1 MSKPTVQQLD
11 QNLKGLIEWERFA
24 LYLPGMTEVNT
35 AVIKRNKKDDVISQK
50 LSLYK
55 IWLKV
60 YPNAS
65 WQDVVQALKKA
76 EENTL
81 ANAIESKFL
90 GLQAVQSPEQ
100 PQSEEK
106 QVTGEIEVSES
117 VVNKL
122 DNLHTSFLE
131 LTSDIKSETENAV
144 ENGTITIKT
153 LIQHT
158 QEQRAYKIEQLEK
171 VQTTDDFFK
180 AIFDHY
186 SFLNYSLMTGL
197 PSLTSESVVLKAKAY
212 DSDIEVL
219 KKEAKVRDLRRAL
232 RPYFQYKNPPKDTQ
246 VTIALENTWDSQKM
260 WMVEQLIKTI
270 FGLKYPD
277 ECQWFR
283 VIPGSV
289 IVTFL
294 IDKHVTKLFSTKI
307 QKHITFMRLLG
318 VISLE
323 IGGVFVLISDRKGC
337 FSFNDSLIQATQL
350 GNREAVSFLIEHL
363 KVNVN
368 VQTQQPFVP
377 LEEDEHRIKTY
388 HTMQKLKK
396 LKAKFALLLSYL
408 KHMLSIAEENGNLTV
423 QELVKPSVYLLKH
436 EPIFAVEGLKSA
448 TTTDEI
454 FRVVDPYYNFLNYRI
469 IRNLGNRLLETA
481 RVFNDYQKKLSDLKR
496 SNQFQSLQGALEQ
509 HFPTFNSVTNINI
522 KIGLGKMWQKSTIE
536 HIEKLLEFIFPL
548 CCCDEF
554 LWFRVFPEPLTAVF
568 LAPKHRLPLLM
579 KSANETRHLR
589 LRGVILLVIGEVSVF
604 EEKDDALTFTK
615 AIDQAEGIRSK
626 MNRDDPSESDTGLK
640 LLFLSFFLR
649 DMKLYKPKRK
659 DIEIDNN
666 NNYVLNYDSGSTPL
680 IIACCKDQSSLVEF
694 LLNNGANPNVKTEEK
709 WTALMYASVLGNINI
724 VYKLLQHKAAV
735 DVANSNSET
744 PLMLAC
750 STGNT
755 EVVKILLLKTTV
767 LTEKGSD
774 GSQLLHIATKQN
786 NLQLV
791 EVLLHS
797 VSEEAVNIT
806 SLRRIPR
813 DLYRK
818 PCYYH
823 VSIDQWGLNS
833 LNSLGRSPLH
843 IASKKGNIKI
853 VEKLLEAKADTK
865 PLDPYEKIIPSPLH
879 VASEKGHF
887 QIAQKLLDAQAK
899 VDVLD
904 HNNHTPLQV
913 ATYYNQ
919 STVVNVLLEAN
930 ANPNTK
936 EPDSEKMEIPF
947 HYYEGWGII
956 HRLSN
961 NARMWGPLSLLHF
974 ACCKGYLEIVD
985 ALIKAQVDPNIQQC
999 GSGITPLHVVCGHN
1013 LGTAVGLLKRTPLKI
1028 ASYSE
1033 HTCLKVVDKL
1043 LEANADPNV
1052 QTSSEKNTPLQMAC
1066 SGKLLKIAERLIKG
1080 KADPNIANAS
1090 KETPLM
1096 IASQKD
1102 CSEIAKLL
1110 LDAKAEINVQ
1120 CYNGL
1125 TALHKASIS
1134 GSYETLQLLLQYKAD
1149 PNIRAD
1155 DGSTPLYIATL
1166 KNFIGMVKVLLE
1178 AKANPNFTRVEKYD
1192 QAVPKFMLQYCN
1204 EDKNILH
1211 LYNTEQLLKT
1221 NYPTFHA
1228 DSAGYTPLHVACMH
1242 GDPELVQLLLSYQA
1256 DTTVKSPLGHT
1267 ALVIAELLG
1276 HREVVDLMNQ
1286 TLTLQQ

>member
-11 QNLKGLIEWERFA
+11 QSLEGLIEWERFA
-24 LYLPGMTEVNT
+24 LYLPGIKEVNT
-35 AVIKRNKKDDVISQK
+35 AVIKKDKKDDVISQK
-50 LSLYK
+50 LFLYEK
-55 IWLKV
+55 WLKV
-60 YPNAS
+60 YPSAS
-65 WQDVVQALKKA
+65 WQDVVQALEKA
-76 EENTL
+76 KENAL
-81 ANAIESKFL
+81 ANTIESKFL
-90 GLQAVQSPEQ
+90 RLQAVQSPEQ

-106 QVTGEIEVSES
+106 QETGELEVSEY
-117 VVNKL
+117 VVSKL

-131 LTSDIKSETENAV
+131 LTSDIKSETESAV
-144 ENGTITIKT
+144 ENGTITMKK

-158 QEQRAYKIEQLEK
+158 QEQRAYKIEQLQK
-171 VQTTDDFFK
+171 VRTTDDFFE

-186 SFLNYSLMTGL
+186 TFLNYSLMTNL

-212 DSDIEVL
+212 DSGIEVL
-219 KKEAKVRDLRRAL
+219 KKETKVKDLRHAL

-246 VTIALENTWDSQKM
+246 VTVALENTWDKQKM
-260 WMVEQLIKTI
+260 WMVEELIKTL
-270 FGLKYPD
+270 FGLKSPD

-294 IDKHVTKLFSTKI
+294 IDKHVTKLFSTKS

-323 IGGVFVLISDRKGC
+323 IGGVLVPISERKGC

-350 GNREAVSFLIEHL
+350 GIREAVSFLIEHL
-363 KVNVN
+363 KVNVDL
-368 VQTQQPFVP
+368 QAQQPFVP

-388 HTMQKLKK
+388 NTMQKLTK
-396 LKAKFALLLSYL
+396 LKAKFALVLDNL
-408 KHMLSIAEENGNLTV
+408 KHLLSIAEKNGNLSV
-423 QELVKPSVYLLKH
+423 QELVKPNVYLLED
-436 EPIFAVEGLKSA
+436 EPIFAVEGLQSA
-448 TTTDEI
+448 TTTEEI
-454 FRVVDPYYNFLNYRI
+454 FKVVDPYYNFLNYRI
-469 IRNLGNRLLETA
+469 ISKLGNRLFETA
-481 RVFNDYQKKLSDLKR
+481 RVFDVYQKKLSDLKR

-522 KIGLGKMWQKSTIE
+522 KIGLGKMWQKGTIE
-536 HIEKLLEFIFPL
+536 HLEELLKFIFPL
-548 CCCDEF
+548 CCHDEF

-579 KSANETRHLR
+579 KIAKEIQYFR
-589 LRGVILLVIGEVSVF
+589 LIGVILLVIGEVSVF
-604 EEKDDALTFTK
+604 EEKDDTLTFNE
-615 AIDQAEGIRSK
+615 AFDQAKGIIGK
-626 MNRDDPSESDTGLK
+626 INRDDPSISDTYQKISG
-640 LLFLSFFLR
+640 LSFFLER
-649 DMKLYKPKRK
+649 MKFYAPKRE

-666 NNYVLNYDSGSTPL
+666 NNYILNYDSGSTPL
-680 IIACCKDQSSLVEF
+680 IIACCTDQSSLVEF
-694 LLNNGANPNVKTEEK
+694 LLSNGANPNIQTEEK

-724 VYKLLQHKAAV
+724 VCELLRHKAAV

-750 STGNT
+750 SAGNT

-774 GSQLLHIATKQN
+774 GSQLLHIAIKQN

-791 EVLLHS
+791 EVLLHA

-806 SLRRIPR
+806 SLRSIPC

-833 LNSLGRSPLH
+833 LNNLGRSPLH

-853 VEKLLEAKADTK
+853 VEKLLEAKADTNS
-865 PLDPYEKIIPSPLH
+865 LDPFGKRIPTPLH

-887 QIAQKLLDAQAK
+887 QIVQKLLDAQAE

-904 HNNHTPLQV
+904 HNYHTPLQV

-919 STVVNVLLEAN
+919 STVVEVLLEAN
-930 ANPNTK
+930 ANPNTE
-936 EPDSEKMEIPF
+936 EPDSEKMGIPF
-947 HYYEGWGII
+947 HYYVGSMITTSADLLMRG
-956 HRLSN
+956 R
-961 NARMWGPLSLLHF
+961 LSLLHF
-974 ACCKGYLEIVD
+974 VCSKGYLDIVD
-985 ALIKAQVDPNIQQC
+985 ALLKAQANPNVQQND
-999 GSGITPLHVVCGHN
+999 SGIAPLHFVCGH
-1013 LGTAVGLLKRTPLKI
+1013 VKRTFLKM

-1043 LEANADPNV
+1043 LEANADPNIK
-1052 QTSSEKNTPLQMAC
+1052 TSDEATPLQMAC
-1066 SGKLLKIAERLIKG
+1066 SRKFFKIAKRLIKA
-1080 KADPNIANAS
+1080 KADPNIANTS

-1096 IASQKD
+1096 IASQED
-1102 CSEIAKLL
+1102 CPEIAKLL

-1134 GSYETLQLLLQYKAD
+1134 GSYETLQLLLQHKAD

-1155 DGSTPLYIATL
+1155 DGSTPLYIATV
-1166 KNFIGMVKVLLE
+1166 KNFIGMVKLLLE
-1178 AKANPNFTRVEKYD
+1178 AKANPNFTSVEKYD
-1192 QAVPKFMLQYCN
+1192 QAVPDFMLQYCYGD
-1204 EDKNILH
+1204 EIILH
-1211 LYNTEQLLKT
+1211 LNATEQLLKT
-1221 NYPTFHA
+1221 NYSTFHA

-1267 ALVIAELLG
+1267 ARMIAALLR
-1276 HREVVDLMNQ
+1276 HREVADLINQ
-1286 TLTLQQ
+1286 TPITTL